1 MLREKSVT
9 NGYTAEV
16 KAENLRA
23 GRTQGVDDLDA
34 PAAQIDMK
42 TRAKGGG
49 EGTGGERDDAT
60 FLVTAQ
66 EMNWV
71 F

>member
-1 MLREKSVT
+1 VLREKSVA

-16 KAENLRA
+16 KAENFRA
-23 GRTQGVDDLDA
+23 SRTKGVDDLDA

-66 EMNWV
+66 KPNRI

>member
-1 MLREKSVT
+1 MLREKSVA

-16 KAENLRA
+16 QAENFRA

-34 PAAQIDMK
+34 SATQIDMK
-42 TRAKGGG
+42 AGALGGG
-49 EGTGGERDDAT
+49 EGTGGERDYAT
-60 FLVTAQ
+60 LLVTAQ
-66 EMNWV
+66 KPNRL

>member
-1 MLREKSVT
+1 VLREESVA

-34 PAAQIDMK
+34 SATQIDMK
-42 TRAKGGG
+42 TRAQGGG
-49 EGTGGERDDAT
+49 QGTGGERDDAT
-60 FLVTAQ
+60 FLVPAQ
-66 EMNWV
+66 KPNWL

>member
-1 MLREKSVT
+1 VLREKSVA

-23 GRTQGVDDLDA
+23 GRTQRVDDLDT

-42 TRAKGGG
+42 TRTTGGG
-49 EGTGGERDDAT
+49 E
-60 FLVTAQ
+60 
-66 EMNWV
+66 
-71 F
+71 

>member
-1 MLREKSVT
+1 VLREKSVA

-23 GRTQGVDDLDA
+23 CGTQGVDDLDT
-34 PAAQIDMK
+34 PAAEIDMK

-49 EGTGGERDDAT
+49 E
-60 FLVTAQ
+60 
-66 EMNWV
+66 
-71 F
+71 

>member
-1 MLREKSVT
+1 VLRKKSVA

-16 KAENLRA
+16 QAENLRA

-34 PAAQIDMK
+34 SATQIDMK
-42 TRAKGGG
+42 ARTQGGG
-49 EGTGGERDDAT
+49 QGTGGERDDAT

-66 EMNWV
+66 KPNRL